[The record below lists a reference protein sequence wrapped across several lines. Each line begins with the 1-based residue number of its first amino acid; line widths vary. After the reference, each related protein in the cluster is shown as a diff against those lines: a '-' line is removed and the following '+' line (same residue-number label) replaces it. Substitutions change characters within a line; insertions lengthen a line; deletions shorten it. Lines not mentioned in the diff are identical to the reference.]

1 MELCLLTSRD
11 RITAEKRKKFIAF
24 ISDDANVVNDKFRLS
39 FNRFLDSIH
48 NKINPKIF
56 EIILKIGVNFMKGDD
71 SFWFHL
77 IVSNILLVNVIYY

>member
-1 MELCLLTSRD
+1 MELCLLTSRC

-24 ISDDANVVNDKFRLS
+24 ISDGANVVNDKFRLS

-56 EIILKIGVNFMKGDD
+56 EIILKIGVNFMKDDD

-77 IVSNILLVNVIYY
+77 IVSNRMFVNVHFY